1 MISQLTAML
10 IILVIFAYFVISVR
24 KYIPY
29 ELYKVN
35 NAIRAICIA
44 VMPVNTYGGM
54 IPLLILELLFVI
66 ADAKL
71 YRELKIN
78 KKTFYLDRAIMLI
91 GLILASLLEDYTAIM
106 AIEIVLFAGLYGIKL
121 YYLIICVKNWVAD
134 RRKR

>member
-66 ADAKL
+66 AD
-71 YRELKIN
+71 
-78 KKTFYLDRAIMLI
+78 T
-91 GLILASLLEDYTAIM
+91 
-106 AIEIVLFAGLYGIKL
+106 
-121 YYLIICVKNWVAD
+121 
-134 RRKR
+134 